1 MTSAGCPTSAV
12 LGAAFG
18 HRSRGLKG
26 VGGFFFV
33 IPGERLFAHQSTR
46 PRRKRGLHVDEIKCR
61 MIREERF
68 SGGEKGECAAAE
80 VTAVEGNQ
88 NFHKVSFNDG

>member
-12 LGAAFG
+12 LTARLSGT
-18 HRSRGLKG
+18 
-26 VGGFFFV
+26 VPGFFFV

-46 PRRKRGLHVDEIKCR
+46 PRRKRGLHVDEFKCR

-80 VTAVEGNQ
+80 VTAVEGDQ
-88 NFHKVSFNDG
+88 NFHKASFNDG